1 MRHVF
6 KISFIILF
14 VSSLA
19 GCFLT
24 GNYYKIK
31 PITNNVRLVE
41 WYDQYGDRKPKKD
54 QYQVKVQGDW
64 YEATLKIEHTPE
76 SEVYKQEHFE
86 LTPRSKRI
94 LEARQRDESRGDSG
108 GDSGW

>member
-19 GCFLT
+19 GCLPA
-24 GNYYKIK
+24 GNRYEVK

-41 WYDQYGDRKPKKD
+41 WFDHHGDRTPEKD
-54 QYQVKVQGDW
+54 QYQVRIEGNW
-64 YEATLKIEHTPE
+64 YEATLKTEHTPE
-76 SEVYKQEHFE
+76 SAVHKREHFE

-94 LEARQRDESRGDSG
+94 LESLQRGDSG
-108 GDSGW
+108 GGSGW

>member
-24 GNYYKIK
+24 GNYYEIK

-41 WYDQYGDRKPKKD
+41 WYDQYGDRTPEKD
-54 QYQVKVQGDW
+54 QYQVRIEGDW
-64 YEATLKIEHTPE
+64 YEATLKTEHTSE

-94 LEARQRDESRGDSG
+94 LEALQRGDSG
-108 GDSGW
+108 I

>member
-19 GCFLT
+19 GCLPA
-24 GNYYKIK
+24 GNRYEVK

-41 WYDQYGDRKPKKD
+41 WFDLNGYRTPQKD
-54 QYQVKVQGDW
+54 QYQVRIEGNW
-64 YEATLKIEHTPE
+64 YEATLKTEHTPE
-76 SEVYKQEHFE
+76 SAVYKREHFE
-86 LTPRSKRI
+86 LTPRSKR
-94 LEARQRDESRGDSG
+94 LLKNLRDGDSG
-108 GDSGW
+108 SDSGW

>member
-19 GCFLT
+19 GCFPDIW
-24 GNYYKIK
+24 GRYEVK

-41 WYDQYGDRKPKKD
+41 WFDHYGDRTPEKD
-54 QYQVKVQGDW
+54 QYQVRIEGDW
-64 YEATLKIEHTPE
+64 YEATLKTEHTPE

-86 LTPRSKRI
+86 LTPNAK
-94 LEARQRDESRGDSG
+94 QRLRDSRRGDSRGDSG
-108 GDSGW
+108 W

>member
-19 GCFLT
+19 GCFSLDS
-24 GNYYKIK
+24 YVVK
-31 PITNNVRLVE
+31 PITNDVRLVE
-41 WYDQYGDRKPKKD
+41 WFDKYGDRKPEKD
-54 QYQVKVQGDW
+54 RYQVRIEGNW
-64 YEATLKIEHTPE
+64 YEATLKTEHTPE

-86 LTPRSKRI
+86 LTSRSQQQLENKR
-94 LEARQRDESRGDSG
+94 RGDSG

>member
-24 GNYYKIK
+24 GNYYEIK

-41 WYDQYGDRKPKKD
+41 WYDQYGDRTPEKD
-54 QYQVKVQGDW
+54 QYQVRIEGDW
-64 YEATLKIEHTPE
+64 YEATLKTEHTPE

-86 LTPRSKRI
+86 LTPNAK
-94 LEARQRDESRGDSG
+94 QRLRDSRRGDSG

>member
-19 GCFLT
+19 GCFPDIW
-24 GNYYKIK
+24 NRHEVK

-41 WYDQYGDRKPKKD
+41 WFDHYGDRTPEKD
-54 QYQVKVQGDW
+54 QYQVRIEGDW
-64 YEATLKIEHTPE
+64 YEATLKTEHTSE
-76 SEVYKQEHFE
+76 SEVYKQQHFE

-94 LEARQRDESRGDSG
+94 LEALQRGDSG

>member
-24 GNYYKIK
+24 GSYYEVK

-41 WYDQYGDRKPKKD
+41 WFDQYGDRKPEKD
-54 QYQVKVQGDW
+54 QYQVWIEGNW
-64 YEATLKIEHTPE
+64 YEATLKTEHTPE
-76 SEVYKQEHFE
+76 LEVYKREHFE
-86 LTPRSKRI
+86 LTSRSKRI
-94 LEARQRDESRGDSG
+94 LKNFRDGDSG
-108 GDSGW
+108 SDSGW

>member
-19 GCFLT
+19 GCL
-24 GNYYKIK
+24 GPDNYVIK

-41 WYDQYGDRKPKKD
+41 WYDPHGDRVTERD
-54 QYQVKVQGDW
+54 HYEVRIQGDW
-64 YEATLKIEHTPE
+64 YEATLKTEHTPE
-76 SEVYKQEHFE
+76 SAAYKREHFE
-86 LTPRSKRI
+86 LTPRSKR
-94 LEARQRDESRGDSG
+94 LLKNLRDGDSG
-108 GDSGW
+108 SDSGSDSGW

>member
-19 GCFLT
+19 GCFPDIW
-24 GNYYKIK
+24 GRYEVK

-41 WYDQYGDRKPKKD
+41 WFDHSGDRKPEKD
-54 QYQVKVQGDW
+54 QYQVRIEGDW
-64 YEATLKIEHTPE
+64 YEATLKTEHTPE

-86 LTPRSKRI
+86 LTPNAK
-94 LEARQRDESRGDSG
+94 QRLRDSRRGDSG